1 MSYSQYPP
9 PGGNRPRRPER
20 RRTWTGA
27 PPSPQQP
34 GYRPEQ
40 PHPQYPDYGAEP
52 WDATR
57 PMPGS
62 ELQPPY
68 PGEFARPGQRPVRR
82 RRRSFL
88 ACAPLLLLALAF
100 SFLLAVYLLAPT
112 RTNILLLGIDTRSVK
127 SALGRS
133 DTMILTTII
142 PLRPYVGML
151 SIPRDLWVT
160 IPGVGEN
167 RINTAHFFAEG
178 QVEDSGPA
186 AAMQTIEANFGVDV
200 EYYVRIRFEGFAE
213 VVDAMGG
220 LDIVLPEPMSGYEA
234 GRHHLTGRKALALVR
249 DRSGS
254 DDFFRM
260 ERGQLFLRAVADQV
274 RRPTVWPR
282 LPATLTA
289 LSRVVDTN
297 IPLWQW
303 PRLGFALLRAGP
315 DGIDGHTINRDMVTG
330 TITAEGANVL
340 IPNWERINPVLLE
353 VFGQ

>member
-1 MSYSQYPP
+1 MPVGEPPPAPYNAYPP
-9 PGGNRPRRPER
+9 PVPQPR
-20 RRTWTGA
+20 
-27 PPSPQQP
+27 
-34 GYRPEQ
+34 
-40 PHPQYPDYGAEP
+40 
-52 WDATR
+52 
-57 PMPGS
+57 
-62 ELQPPY
+62 
-68 PGEFARPGQRPVRR
+68 RR
-82 RRRSFL
+82 RRRSL
-88 ACAPLLLLALAF
+88 WGCAPLVLLAMGFAVF
-100 SFLLAVYLLAPT
+100 LAVYLLIPT

-167 RINTAHFFAEG
+167 RINTAHFFAES
-178 QVEDSGPA
+178 QVEYSGPQ
-186 AAMQTIEANFGVDV
+186 AAMDTIKANFGVDV
-200 EYYVRIRFEGFAE
+200 DYFVRIRFEGFAE

-234 GRHHLTGRKALALVR
+234 GHHHLTGRKALALVR

-260 ERGQLFLRAVADQV
+260 ERGQLFLKAVFKQLRNPV
-274 RRPTVWPR
+274 VWPR
-282 LPATLTA
+282 LPAVLRA
-289 LSRVVDTN
+289 LAKAVDTN
-297 IPLWQW
+297 IPVWQW

-315 DGIDGHTINRDMVTG
+315 DGIDGRTINRDMVTG

-340 IPNWERINPVLLE
+340 IPNWNLINPVLLE
-353 VFGQ
+353 MFDQ

>member
-1 MSYSQYPP
+1 MSNSQYPP
-9 PGGNRPRRPER
+9 AGGNRPRRPER
-20 RRTWTGA
+20 RRSWTGA
-27 PPSPQQP
+27 PLNRDQP
-34 GYRPEQ
+34 EYRPEQ
-40 PHPQYPDYGAEP
+40 PYPPYPDYGVEP

-57 PMPGS
+57 PMQGP
-62 ELQPPY
+62 ELQPPP
-68 PGEFARPGQRPVRR
+68 PGDYLPPARYPVRR
-82 RRRSFL
+82 KRRGCL
-88 ACAPLLLLALAF
+88 ACAPLLLLGVG
-100 SFLLAVYLLAPT
+100 FLFVLAVYLLAPT
-112 RTNILLLGIDTRSVK
+112 RTNILLLGIDTRSEK

-167 RINTAHFFAEG
+167 RINTAHFFAEA

-186 AAMQTIEANFGVDV
+186 AAMETVRANFGVDV
-200 EYYVRIRFEGFAE
+200 DYYVRIRFEGFAE

-260 ERGQLFLRAVADQV
+260 ERGQLFLRAAADQV
-274 RRPTVWPR
+274 RRPTTWPR
-282 LPATLTA
+282 LPATLAA

-297 IPLWQW
+297 IPVWQW
-303 PRLGFALLRAGP
+303 PRLAFALLRAGP
-315 DGIDGHTINRDMVTG
+315 DGIDGRTINREMVTG
-330 TITAEGANVL
+330 TITSEGANVL
-340 IPNWERINPVLLE
+340 IPNWEYINPVLLE
-353 VFGQ
+353 MFGQ